1 MFFNFGQM
9 LIDGGG
15 EPTPAKQSEKAPTVT
30 SSFNPGRFRQ
40 AEERSMQ
47 EYQSYRSGER
57 QSTVVDERT
66 KIAEA
71 KAAEAAQKA
80 AELAAK
86 RAAEDKELAQQRA
99 LAKKAQDD
107 AKIAVSE
114 AQEALRRAREAQAKA
129 QQDEAIRRAEEELR
143 RAKEEEERRKRA
155 ALEADN
161 SPSNTTYFSAPDP
174 IPLTPSTIVSQ
185 PTNISPV
192 TQTPPPPPVKTAPI
206 DTILFDE
213 EAVPIQI
220 MSDLIFENIGGQELI
235 NVARNDTVN
244 GQQII
249 YQPIKNLTQI
259 QQEYN
264 PNNILA
270 LQATSDKY
278 FKNFAIKFETKVP
291 NVGGGPDGEHIYID
305 PTTGELIVEAIN
317 MQEDEQIEVEI
328 TTGGTIYEAEL

>member
-57 QSTVVDERT
+57 QSTVVDEKT

-71 KAAEAAQKA
+71 
-80 AELAAK
+80 
-86 RAAEDKELAQQRA
+86 KELAQQRA

>member
-1 MFFNFGQM
+1 M
-9 LIDGGG
+9 
-15 EPTPAKQSEKAPTVT
+15 
-30 SSFNPGRFRQ
+30 

-57 QSTVVDERT
+57 QSTVVDEKT

-107 AKIAVSE
+107 ARIAVAE

-129 QQDEAIRRAEEELR
+129 QQDDAIRRAEEEIK
-143 RAKEEEERRKRA
+143 RAEEEERRRRA
-155 ALEADN
+155 LSERDN
-161 SPSNTTYFSAPDP
+161 TPSNTTYSPTPDP

-185 PTNISPV
+185 PSNISPV

-270 LQATSDKY
+270 IQATSDKY
-278 FKNFAIKFETKVP
+278 FQNFAIKFESKVP
-291 NVGGGPDGEHIYID
+291 IVGGGPDEEHVYID
-305 PTTGELIVEAIN
+305 TQTGDLIVEAVN
-317 MQEDEQIEVEI
+317 LQEDEQIEVEI